1 MKKNTLNIEQQIGEL
16 LKKSHSTLS
25 VAESC
30 TGGNISHRL
39 TLVSGASKYY
49 LGSVTSYAICIK
61 EKVLGVDS
69 KVIEKYGVVSNEVAQ
84 AMAEGVKSL
93 MGSTYSVATTG
104 LAGPGGDGANAE
116 GTVCIAVSGPEE
128 TISARYVFS
137 NNERSKNI
145 ELFTE
150 AALQLLYSYI
160 IKDYRTSNDTLP
172 NTLSEDDPT

>member
-1 MKKNTLNIEQQIGEL
+1 MIKKTLDIERKVGEL
-16 LKKSHSTLS
+16 LKKTHSTLS

-30 TGGNISHRL
+30 TGGNIAHKI
-39 TLVSGASKYY
+39 TLVSGASKYF
-49 LGSVTSYAICIK
+49 LGSVTSYAISEK
-61 EKVLGVDS
+61 EKVLGVP
-69 KVIEKYGVVSNEVAQ
+69 KEVIDRYGVVSKEVAC

-93 MGSTYSVATTG
+93 MESTYSVATTG
-104 LAGPGGDGANAE
+104 LAGPGGDGTNAE
-116 GTVCIAVSGPEE
+116 GTVCIAVSGPQE

-160 IKDYRTSNDTLP
+160 FTSKETLP
-172 NTLSEDDPT
+172 NILSEDDPT

>member
-1 MKKNTLNIEQQIGEL
+1 MTVEEKIGAILTKEGA
-16 LKKSHSTLS
+16 TLS

-30 TGGNISHRL
+30 TGGNIAHKI
-39 TLVSGASKYY
+39 TLVSGASKYF
-49 LGSVTSYAICIK
+49 LGSVTSYAISEK
-61 EKVLGVDS
+61 EKVLGVP
-69 KVIEKYGVVSNEVAQ
+69 KEVIDRYGVVSKEVAC

-93 MGSTYSVATTG
+93 MESTYSVATTG
-104 LAGPGGDGANAE
+104 LAGPGGDETNAE
-116 GTVCIAVSGPEE
+116 GTVCIAVSGPKE

-160 IKDYRTSNDTLP
+160 VSIKK
-172 NTLSEDDPT
+172 